1 MKGIPA
7 GADWMILTHE
17 RKLAAEVFS
26 PSKEIFGVF
35 TKHNNKSKK
44 MHIKKTVYKKK
55 EPKSISVPFHELCY

>member
-17 RKLAAEVFS
+17 RKIAAEVFS
-26 PSKEIFGVF
+26 PRRLFK
-35 TKHNNKSKK
+35 KKNKPKK
-44 MHIKKTVYKKK
+44 VYIKKTIYKKK